1 MYINFRSY
9 IKHCVVLLFAV
20 LVICGC
26 SSASAPQ
33 STETLPATTPEAGG
47 TLKAFTGIVKVIDP
61 DNQEKVLQ
69 VGESVE
75 IKQGDRIT
83 QDDAGQS
90 TLNFGNLLEI
100 EFLKNAEISLN
111 EIKSESG
118 DSLSVSLYHDHGHI
132 RLRQS
137 PLASVKLI
145 VINEEMEIRSRQKG
159 TEFIVCYTPG
169 KLTCADVMKGEISMT
184 SEGVERIIPV
194 GHFSYANVG
203 QPPDPPLCSQPDAL
217 TNWLD
222 RMRTTEAVEPL
233 GKLVQSW
240 PQVACG
246 ATNEVMSN
254 LPSAEGMV
262 KIDAGTYQVGIP
274 EPNEFHL
281 LSQEIPLPEF
291 WIDIYPVTNANY
303 QMYLDESGDQPPA
316 IWPGDP
322 NHPVRGVTWQQASA
336 YCEWAKKRLPSEA
349 EWEVAGRGPGLNPP
363 LFPWGND
370 PEAGGEIDNLPRTET
385 YAVGSQPFNQSSFGV
400 YDLAGNVWEWVGDPY
415 AQIEGG
421 SKMLRGGRFGYIL
434 DLAYRQP
441 AVADDPSFVPYAGFR
456 CAANQIEVN

>member
-1 MYINFRSY
+1 MHIIFRSY
-9 IKHCVVLLFAV
+9 IKHCAALLFAA
-20 LVICGC
+20 LVVYGC
-26 SSASAPQ
+26 SSASAVQ
-33 STETLPATTPEAGG
+33 STEVEPTTSPDTEGI
-47 TLKAFTGIVKVIDP
+47 LKAFAGNITVIGP
-61 DNQEKVLQ
+61 DKQEKVLQ
-69 VGESVE
+69 VGEAVE
-75 IKQGDRIT
+75 IKQEDQIT

-100 EFLKNAEISLN
+100 EFLKNAEISFN

-118 DSLSVSLYHDHGHI
+118 DSLSVNLYHDHGHI

-137 PLASVKLI
+137 PLASVKLT
-145 VINEEMEIRSRQKG
+145 VINDEMKIKSRQKG

-184 SEGVERIIPV
+184 SEGKEEIIPV

-203 QPPDPPLCSQPDAL
+203 QPPDPPLCSQPEEL

-222 RMRTTEAVEPL
+222 RMRTTEDVEPL
-233 GKLVQSW
+233 GELVQSW
-240 PQVACG
+240 PPIACG
-246 ATNEVMSN
+246 GPNEEMSN
-254 LPSAEGMV
+254 FPSPEEMV
-262 KIDAGTYQVGIP
+262 KIEADTYQVGIP

-303 QMYLDESGDQPPA
+303 QLYLDESGDQPPA
-316 IWPGDP
+316 TWPGDP
-322 NHPVRGVTWQQASA
+322 EHPVRWVTWYQASA
-336 YCEWAKKRLPSEA
+336 YCEWVKKRLPTEA

-363 LFPWGND
+363 LYPWGND

-385 YAVGSQPFNQSSFGV
+385 YAVGSQSFNQSSFGV
-400 YDLAGNVWEWVGDPY
+400 YDLSGNVWEWVGDPY
-415 AQIEGG
+415 AQIEGD
-421 SKMLRGGRFGYIL
+421 SMMLRGGRFGYIL

-441 AVADDPSFVPYAGFR
+441 ADADDPSFIPYAGFR
-456 CAANQIEVN
+456 CAANQVEVK